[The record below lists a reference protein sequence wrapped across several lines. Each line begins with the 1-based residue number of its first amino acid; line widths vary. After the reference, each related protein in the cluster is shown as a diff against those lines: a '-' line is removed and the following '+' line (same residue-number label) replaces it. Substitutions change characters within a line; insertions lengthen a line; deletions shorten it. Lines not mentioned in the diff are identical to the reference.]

1 MPRLSAEQETGEL
14 NAGQDIKTLCIRMLC
29 LTETAV
35 EWTMNSDAD
44 TTVLYRQCGGFQS
57 RAFNSWKSLF
67 ITEKK
72 KKSLLNINTVQHPL
86 HLVIL
91 LAVFLT
97 VHSIAM
103 VINFY
108 ADLRLAIFIAGCSI
122 HSFSKIGT
130 TILLCFTVP

>member
-1 MPRLSAEQETGEL
+1 MPKLSGEQETKEL
-14 NAGQDIKTLCIRMLC
+14 KAAQGIKTLYMRMLC
-29 LTETAV
+29 LTEPAV
-35 EWTMNSDAD
+35 EWTVMQIPICFMDNI
-44 TTVLYRQCGGFQS
+44 GGFQS

-72 KKSLLNINTVQHPL
+72 CLLNMNIVQPPL

-91 LAVFLT
+91 LAIFLT
-97 VHSIAM
+97 VYSIAM

-122 HSFSKIGT
+122 HSFSEIGT
-130 TILLCFTVP
+130 AIQLCFTVP